1 MRNTEIENEIDEV
14 KKSEEKIKRR
24 DFIYK
29 TNKYKHDFQQYETI
43 RSFGDRVYAGNH
55 NIDEAEVDQS
65 NLLEDMVE
73 FNEKSRPTKKED
85 KEKKKRNTFESV
97 NALYEGRELALNA
110 FKSGIFSIKATKDEE
125 IKTLTAK

>member
-14 KKSEEKIKRR
+14 KKSEEKVKRR

-29 TNKYKHDFQQYETI
+29 TNKYKYDFQQYETI
-43 RSFGDRVYAGNH
+43 RSFGDSVYAGNY
-55 NIDEAEVDQS
+55 NIDEAEVDQT

-85 KEKKKRNTFESV
+85 KEKKKKYF
-97 NALYEGRELALNA
+97 
-110 FKSGIFSIKATKDEE
+110 
-125 IKTLTAK
+125 